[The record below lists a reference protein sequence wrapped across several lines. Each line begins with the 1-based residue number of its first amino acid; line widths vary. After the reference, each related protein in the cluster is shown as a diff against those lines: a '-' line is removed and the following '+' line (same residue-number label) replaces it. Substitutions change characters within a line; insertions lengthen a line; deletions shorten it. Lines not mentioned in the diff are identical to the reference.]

1 LLAQAAAG
9 LTSGMQIVAVNGVPT
24 TAMAHEQLVSVFG
37 QAGQE
42 VTITVVA
49 GAPIDLLNDQPRL
62 VELERGAL
70 GFGMHVVHEP
80 GVPYCRVDLVK
91 PDGVAGKSGL
101 VRVGDTVVEVNGENQ
116 RNSTDESLQKTFGG
130 ASTIKL
136 TLLAEG
142 VVPDERS
149 LIQATAPRSKV
160 FHTSG
165 IEGTLGFSLTDPEEG
180 GEYARVRTVEAGQ
193 AADSSGVSVPMRLS
207 NFRAVGSFAAVWLA
221 STFLARLSNFRAVGS
236 FAPVWLAS
244 TFLARLSNFRAVGS
258 FAPVWLASTFLARL
272 SNFRAVGSF
281 APVWLASTF
290 LARLSNFRAVGSFAA
305 VWLTSTFLAFESIAL
320 PMIDHCPCSP
330 VFQ

>member
-1 LLAQAAAG
+1 MWVGAKYVWLAQAAAG
-9 LTSGMQIVAVNGVPT
+9 LASGMQIVAVNGVPT
-24 TAMAHEQLVSVFG
+24 TAMAHTQLLSVFD

-49 GAPIDLLNDQPRL
+49 GAPIDWHNYQPRL
-62 VELERGAL
+62 VELKRGTL
-70 GFGMHVVHEP
+70 GFGMDVVHEA

-116 RNSTDESLQKTFGG
+116 RDSTDESLQKTFGG

-142 VVPDERS
+142 VVPDDSS
-149 LIQATAPRSKV
+149 LLQAPAPRSKV

-193 AADSSGVSVPMRLS
+193 AADSSGVGVPNAIFEFPRRRLVHTSV
-207 NFRAVGSFAAVWLA
+207 
-221 STFLARLSNFRAVGS
+221 ARLNISSFFVFCFLFFVFCFTRFPSLFR
-236 FAPVWLAS
+236 
-244 TFLARLSNFRAVGS
+244 
-258 FAPVWLASTFLARL
+258 
-272 SNFRAVGSF
+272 
-281 APVWLASTF
+281 
-290 LARLSNFRAVGSFAA
+290 
-305 VWLTSTFLAFESIAL
+305 
-320 PMIDHCPCSP
+320 
-330 VFQ
+330 